1 MTTTEQPTA
10 ELLDRG
16 YRVLLQELGPSGFAR
31 FMQHFRP
38 GRGDYTAER
47 QTWLPQSV
55 EEIFTQL
62 SGLPKPT
69 DSQEIE

>member
-38 GRGDYTAER
+38 GRGDSTAER

-55 EEIFTQL
+55 EDIFNQL
-62 SGLPKPT
+62 NDPSKT
-69 DSQEIE
+69 VTKITE

>member
-1 MTTTEQPTA
+1 MTTTELPTA
-10 ELLDRG
+10 ELLDHG

-31 FMQHFRP
+31 FMQHFRA

-55 EEIFTQL
+55 EEIFNHLDGPSKTA
-62 SGLPKPT
+62 SKET
-69 DSQEIE
+69 E

>member
-1 MTTTEQPTA
+1 MTTAELPTA

-31 FMQHFRP
+31 FMQHFRL

-55 EEIFTQL
+55 EEIFSQMNDL
-62 SGLPKPT
+62 SKT
-69 DSQEIE
+69 ASKITE